1 MATVLEIYDAAKKAI
16 AALKQ
21 INSVAAGVLPED
33 IENIVMR
40 HAKIAFATAFIPIG
54 GLDVLAATA
63 NVWTMYVSINNKLGL
78 KFSDH
83 ILKSLG
89 SAIVSN
95 IVQNVGIM
103 AVVSALKWNP
113 LSWPISVAI
122 LTASLYAL
130 TIVSGWVY
138 LTALANMSQHDNDI
152 TFSVKNALKNKA
164 DIKRLYDKIFK
175 K

>member
-63 NVWTMYVSINNKLGL
+63 NVWTMYVSINNKLG
-78 KFSDH
+78 
-83 ILKSLG
+83 
-89 SAIVSN
+89 
-95 IVQNVGIM
+95 
-103 AVVSALKWNP
+103 
-113 LSWPISVAI
+113 
-122 LTASLYAL
+122 
-130 TIVSGWVY
+130 
-138 LTALANMSQHDNDI
+138 
-152 TFSVKNALKNKA
+152 
-164 DIKRLYDKIFK
+164 
-175 K
+175 

>member
-1 MATVLEIYDAAKKAI
+1 
-16 AALKQ
+16 
-21 INSVAAGVLPED
+21 
-33 IENIVMR
+33 
-40 HAKIAFATAFIPIG
+40 
-54 GLDVLAATA
+54 
-63 NVWTMYVSINNKLGL
+63 
-78 KFSDH
+78 
-83 ILKSLG
+83 
-89 SAIVSN
+89 
-95 IVQNVGIM
+95 M

-152 TFSVKNALKNKA
+152 TSSVKNALKNKA